1 MHISAKGNYGLRAV
15 LDLALHYGQGSILS
29 ADIAARQQIPEA
41 YLVQL
46 LNLLGKAGLVRS
58 VRGPKGGHQLLK
70 RPEEVSVGDVL
81 AALEGPVDLLGKG
94 DARTPNDGD
103 GDVLRDVWLA
113 VENAIN
119 DVLSAVS
126 FADLCKKHQMQQAN
140 FMFRI

>member
-15 LDLALHYGQGSILS
+15 FDLALHYGHGPILS

-46 LNLLGKAGLVRS
+46 LNLLGKAGVVRS
-58 VRGPKGGHQLLK
+58 VRGPKGGHQLVK
-70 RPEEVSVGDVL
+70 RPDEVSVGDVL
-81 AALEGPVDLLGKG
+81 AALEGPVDLVGKG
-94 DARTPNDGD
+94 ESRISDGAEA
-103 GDVLRDVWLA
+103 DVLRDVWLA

-119 DVLSAVS
+119 DVLSAVT
-126 FADLCKKHQMQQAN
+126 FADLCKKQQMQQAN